1 MTDAGWLH
9 DPERNERL
17 RGVWHDL
24 VDKNGGDLE
33 RAMREL
39 REITDHMADTTNR
52 ETFRDG
58 LLLLNIAGKE
68 LDKVRWPL
76 PS

>member
-1 MTDAGWLH
+1 MTDDGWLH

-17 RGVWHDL
+17 RGVWLDL
-24 VDKNGGDLE
+24 VDKNDGDLE
-33 RAMREL
+33 AAMMDL
-39 REITDHMADTTNR
+39 RETTDVMADTADR
-52 ETFRDG
+52 EAFRDG
-58 LLLLNIAGKE
+58 LILLNIAGKE